1 VSTSVRTIGP
11 SSCYPP
17 HPHCDPSCCLLHFAC
32 TTPAVALLQHVPP
45 QCNRL
50 FKLTHARTR
59 ARTVGVGGYL
69 GYSKQKV
76 ATYEEFEN
84 IVLGAHL
91 QPMEDDILDL
101 DMKKTQKSS
110 TGR

>member
-1 VSTSVRTIGP
+1 M
-11 SSCYPP
+11 
-17 HPHCDPSCCLLHFAC
+17 
-32 TTPAVALLQHVPP
+32 TPAAVFCTLREPLQLSLSSNTCRHNAIDSSHSRPHAH
-45 QCNRL
+45 
-50 FKLTHARTR
+50 TH
-59 ARTVGVGGYL
+59 GPGGGGYL